1 MKELL
6 HIPTGTLVR
15 FGIIRSHIDKLSIGD
30 IATQID
36 KSEYE
41 ILLAVAC
48 GDMSSTFYKLN
59 GIPRISLESEYEII
73 EVA

>member
-15 FGIIRSHIDKLSIGD
+15 FRTIRTSETTSLGERAKEINI
-30 IATQID
+30 
-36 KSEYE
+36 SEYE

-48 GDMSSTFYKLN
+48 GDMSSAFYKLN
-59 GIPRISLESEYEII
+59 GIPKISLESEYEII